1 MVVALS
7 FLVSSLVER
16 SIGDFSEELNVLCF
30 LFADDDGTFEVNV
43 NDDDELV
50 VARLE
55 EEMFDVTEED
65 VCNLEAESARALQS
79 LKSKGSSPSFCSD
92 LTED

>member
-30 LFADDDGTFEVNV
+30 LLADDDRTFEVNV

-50 VARLE
+50 VARLKK
-55 EEMFDVTEED
+55 EMFDVAEED
-65 VCNLEAESARALQS
+65 VCELEAQLARGL
-79 LKSKGSSPSFCSD
+79 
-92 LTED
+92 